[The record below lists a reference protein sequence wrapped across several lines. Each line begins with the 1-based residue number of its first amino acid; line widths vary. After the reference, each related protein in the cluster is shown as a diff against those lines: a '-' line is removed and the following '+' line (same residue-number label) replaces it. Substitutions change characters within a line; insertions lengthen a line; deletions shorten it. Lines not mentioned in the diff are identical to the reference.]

1 MTLKLILL
9 IIGALITFLLIV
21 WIIMSKTSM
30 RYCKRLAKPG
40 NRSFAHRGLHDK
52 SLGIPENS
60 MAAFKRAL
68 DHGFGFELDV
78 RLTKDGVPVI
88 MHDNAAL
95 RMTGTDCLISDSTFE
110 QLQYLRLAGT
120 SEKIPMFSDVLSL
133 VDGKQAIIVEVKTNN
148 DCDKVCRT
156 VAELLDKY
164 SGDFMVE
171 SFDPA
176 AVRWFRKNRPDY
188 VRGQLVTRFSREGK
202 KKPLLD
208 FLECFLLFN
217 ILGRPDFIAVNVLD
231 VNIPGVW
238 LNRVLFG
245 AKEIRWTVRTPE
257 EHRAA
262 IDKNAS
268 SIFENFIP
276 EQ

>member
-1 MTLKLILL
+1 MLLKLILL
-9 IIGALITFLLIV
+9 IAGALITLLLIV
-21 WIIMSKTSM
+21 WILMAKTSI
-30 RYCKRLAKPG
+30 RYSELLAKLDG
-40 NRSFAHRGLHDK
+40 RHFAHRGLHDE

-60 MAAFKRAL
+60 MAAYRRAIE
-68 DHGFGFELDV
+68 HGFGFELDV
-78 RLTKDGVPVI
+78 RLTKDGVPVVL
-88 MHDNAAL
+88 HDNAAL
-95 RMTGTDCLISDSTFE
+95 RMTGVDCLVSDSTLA
-110 QLQYLRLAGT
+110 QLQNLHLAGT
-120 SEKIPMFSDVLSL
+120 GEKIPLFSDVLSL
-133 VDGKQAIIVEVKTNN
+133 VDGRQAIIVEIKTNN
-148 DCDKVCRT
+148 DCEKVCRT

-164 SGDFMVE
+164 DGDFMVE
-171 SFDPA
+171 SFDPS
-176 AVRWFRKNRPDY
+176 AVRWFKKNRPNY

-202 KKPLLD
+202 RKPLLD

-217 ILGRPDFIAVNVLD
+217 VLGRPDFIAVNVRD

-262 IDKNAS
+262 VNKNAS

-276 EQ
+276 EK